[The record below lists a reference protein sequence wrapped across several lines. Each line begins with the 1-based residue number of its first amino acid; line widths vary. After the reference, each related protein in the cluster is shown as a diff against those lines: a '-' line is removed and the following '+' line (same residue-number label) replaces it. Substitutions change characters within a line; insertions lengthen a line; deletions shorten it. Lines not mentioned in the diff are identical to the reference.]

1 MTWKSALR
9 SAGAAI
15 RRAERESLKRQRELE
30 RKRKHLVKMEEL
42 ERAEYEVQVYENNID
57 VICSYHKECSDDW
70 DWETINN
77 SDPPIKPK
85 KSNKNEYLA
94 QSAFES
100 FKPNIMDKLLKKKCT
115 FITSNLIV
123 HETTMLLERKVSRKE
138 AIKFLKV
145 VLKDPDIEIIHADE
159 DIELE
164 GYKTYQKY
172 KDHDYSITDC
182 VSFSIMNKIEITRC
196 FTFDNHFLAMGFN
209 VEPL

>member
-1 MTWKSALR
+1 MNNESVFIDTGAWF
-9 SAGAAI
+9 AGIA
-15 RRAERESLKRQRELE
+15 KNDQ
-30 RKRKHLVKMEEL
+30 
-42 ERAEYEVQVYENNID
+42 
-57 VICSYHKECSDDW
+57 YHKKA
-70 DWETINN
+70 I
-77 SDPPIKPK
+77 IH
-85 KSNKNEYLA
+85 
-94 QSAFES
+94 
-100 FKPNIMDKLLKKKCT
+100 MDKLLKKKCT

-145 VLKDPDIEIIHADE
+145 VLKDPDIEILHADE

-172 KDHDYSITDC
+172 KDQDYSITDC